1 MTALGLRCLGA
12 LEVTLDETATTAFS
26 TDKVRA
32 LCTYLALESGQPHPR
47 ERLIE
52 LLWPEAPQAAAQNN
66 LRVTL
71 HRLRESLDKILP
83 GAGATVLTSTRQTV
97 QFNPAAL
104 TVDVT
109 TFQALIDACATHPH
123 DDLHTC
129 NACLD
134 RLGQAVEL
142 YRGELLAGFGLA
154 DAPGFEEWLLLRR
167 EMLHYQVLTA
177 LHSLVVAHE
186 GRGDDAQ
193 AHRYA
198 IRQLALDPAREEAHR
213 QLMRILSR
221 RGLQAEA
228 LAQFETCRRL
238 LRSELCVEPDVET
251 IALYEQIRT
260 GAFIH
265 NQPISQSTNLPSSQS
280 RSHPP
285 PRQDWDDAPEITA
298 FYGRQSELT
307 QVQRWLV
314 EEGCRL
320 IVFLGI
326 GGVGKT
332 TLAVATV
339 QAVAPHFDRVVWRSL
354 VNAPQLDEVLRGLLQ
369 TLSGHHLTALPT
381 TLDEQLTSLLDYLRQ
396 GRTLL
401 VFDNLESILDPS
413 EAGTYRGGYEPYGQ
427 LLRWLVER
435 KHNSCLLLT
444 SRERPK
450 GVEHW
455 EEDTPLV
462 RTLSLNGLDAAAGQD
477 MLMARGLVGPHGEV
491 AALVERYSGNPLALK
506 LVAQTVHELFG
517 GDITAFL
524 AVEAPI
530 FDDIRT
536 VLDQQFAR
544 LFPLER
550 EILLWLAIEREPATI
565 QTLRD
570 NLIDPGTPRA
580 FLEALRAL
588 QRRSLINQNAYG
600 FFLQNVVIEYLTEHL
615 VEQSCV
621 EILDS
626 RFWILDDGS
635 PPQKSKI
642 QSPKSKI
649 LNRFALLKATAKES
663 VRASQERLILGPI
676 GRQLVLQLGE
686 DGLIGRL
693 RQIIEWV
700 RESGLRRGYAA
711 GNVLNLLLHLG
722 VDLRGYDFSHL
733 NIWQAY
739 LAGKLL
745 PEVNF
750 RHADLAYSVLTH
762 TFGDMLAIHF
772 DAEGQLRVAGL
783 AQGRLSLWRAADG
796 QLLHQYH
803 RFGAG
808 ASIARFN
815 ADGSLLAS
823 ADTDGN
829 VRLWAVE
836 SEALLHTLVA
846 HPETPW
852 MVQFSPQG
860 GLLASSGGDG
870 VVHVWDVATGS
881 LRQTLREPSSA
892 VQSLAFSP
900 DGRWLA
906 AGHVDGAIGLWRV
919 NQAPDEPPRILRG
932 HTDVVHGLAF
942 AGTGDVL
949 ASGSYDRTIRLW
961 HVNSGETNHILRAH
975 TLQIRWLAVS
985 ADGHTLASGG
995 HDQFVCLW
1003 DVRSGQRLHT
1013 LIGHAYAIYHI
1024 AFRTDGRTLATVG
1037 VDQTICLWDVQSGQR
1052 LDTVPVYRNELH
1064 ALAFCA
1070 TDRPGAYLLASG
1082 GDDCLIRLWE
1092 IALPV
1097 ANQAENVG
1105 HLTQT
1110 LAGHRRSVYAVACSP
1125 LGNLI
1130 ASGGREHEIWLWH
1143 IESGRRI
1150 QVLAGHT
1157 ADIKALSFHPDGVQL
1172 ISASRD
1178 KTLRVWDVITARDPA
1193 AQRSQ
1198 PILTLQA
1205 HTDQVL
1211 TCAYSPDGRLI
1222 ASGSYDRTARLWD
1235 AQSGDLIQTLTGH
1248 EYGVVSVA
1256 FSPDGQLLVS
1266 SSYDRTLRLWEVSSG
1281 EIIYAWPPQNTLTLS
1296 VAFHPAGRLLAT
1308 GATDYTVRLWEIPSG
1323 RLLTTLREHTN
1334 LIEAVAF
1341 SPNGEWLASCGA
1353 DETVRLWAVAAALAG
1368 EDSCRQTLR
1377 PDGPYAGME
1386 ITGVTGI
1393 SAAQKTALLALG
1405 AIERKS

>member
-12 LEVTLDETATTAFS
+12 LEVTLDDTATTAFS

-32 LCTYLALESGQPHPR
+32 LCTYLALESGKPHPR
-47 ERLIE
+47 ERLVE

-71 HRLRESLDKILP
+71 HRLRESLDKVLP

-109 TFQALIDACATHPH
+109 SFQSLLDACAAHPH
-123 DDLHTC
+123 ADLHTC
-129 NACLD
+129 NACLA
-134 RLGQAVEL
+134 RLAQAVEL

-167 EMLHYQVLTA
+167 EMLHFQVLTT
-177 LHSLVVAHE
+177 LHSLVIAFE
-186 GRGDDAQ
+186 ARGDGAQ

-198 IRQLALDPAREEAHR
+198 TRQLALDPAREEAHR
-213 QLMRILSR
+213 QLMRILAR

-238 LRSELCVEPDVET
+238 LRSELGVEPAAET
-251 IALYEQIRT
+251 VALYEQIRT
-260 GAFIH
+260 GTFTGAA
-265 NQPISQSTNLPSSQS
+265 PASPPLPHS
-280 RSHPP
+280 PT
-285 PRQDWDDAPEITA
+285 PRQDWDNAPEVATL
-298 FYGRQSELT
+298 YGRQSELA
-307 QVQRWLV
+307 QARHWLV
-314 EEGCRL
+314 GEGCRL
-320 IVFLGI
+320 IVLLGI

-339 QAVAPHFDRVVWRSL
+339 QAVAPHFERVVWRSL

-381 TLDEQLTSLLDYLRQ
+381 TLDEQLASLLDYLRQ
-396 GRTLL
+396 ERTLL
-401 VFDNLESILDPS
+401 VLDNLESILSPD
-413 EAGTYRGGYEPYGQ
+413 EAGSYRSGYEPYGQ
-427 LLRWLVER
+427 LLQWLVER

-450 GVEHW
+450 GVEQW

-462 RTLSLNGLDAAAGQD
+462 RTLSLTGLNAAAGQA
-477 MLMARGLVGPHGEV
+477 MLMARGLAGPHGEV
-491 AALVERYSGNPLALK
+491 TALVERYSGNPLALK

-536 VLDQQFAR
+536 VLDQQFTR
-544 LFPLER
+544 LFPLEQ
-550 EILLWLAIEREPATI
+550 EILLWLAIEREPVPP
-565 QTLRD
+565 QVLRN
-570 NLIDPGTPRA
+570 NLVDTGPPRA

-588 QRRSLINQNAYG
+588 QRRSLVNQNAHG
-600 FFLQNVVIEYLTEHL
+600 FFLQNVVTEYLTDHL
-615 VEQSCV
+615 IEQTCV
-621 EILDS
+621 EILDFRS
-626 RFWILDDGS
+626 WILDDGS
-635 PPQKSKI
+635 PPQKSEI
-642 QSPKSKI
+642 QNRKSKI
-649 LNRFALLKATAKES
+649 LNRFALLKATAKEN
-663 VRASQERLILGPI
+663 VRISQERLILEPI
-676 GRQLVLQLGE
+676 GRQLVVQLGR
-686 DGLIGRL
+686 DGLVERL

-700 RESGLRRGYAA
+700 RASGVRRGYAA
-711 GNVLNLLLHLG
+711 GNVLNLLLHLE
-722 VDLRGYDFSHL
+722 VELHGYDFSSLHV
-733 NIWQAY
+733 WQAY
-739 LAGKLL
+739 LAGKSL
-745 PEVNF
+745 PAVDF
-750 RHADLAYSVLTH
+750 HAADLSHSVFTH
-762 TFGDMLAIHF
+762 TFGDMLALHF
-772 DAEGQLRVAGL
+772 DADGQLRVAGI
-783 AQGRLSLWRAADG
+783 AQGRLCLWRAADG

-803 RFGAG
+803 SFGSG

-815 ADGSLLAS
+815 ADGTLLAS

-836 SEALLHTLVA
+836 SGSLLHTLVA

-852 MVQFSPQG
+852 MVQFSAQG

-870 VVHVWDVATGS
+870 VVHIWEVESGR
-881 LRQTLREPSSA
+881 LRQTLRGPASA

-900 DGRWLA
+900 DGRTLA
-906 AGHVDGAIGLWRV
+906 TGHVNGVVCLWQV
-919 NQAPDEPPRILRG
+919 NQMPNEPPRILLG

-961 HVNSGETNHILRAH
+961 DANSGETRHTLHAH
-975 TLQIRWLAVS
+975 TLQIRWLTVS
-985 ADGHTLASGG
+985 ADGYTLASGG
-995 HDQFVCLW
+995 HDHFVCLW

-1013 LIGHAYAIYHI
+1013 LLGHAYPIYHI

-1052 LDTVPVYRNELH
+1052 LDTIPVYRNELH
-1064 ALAFCA
+1064 TLAVSRSGA
-1070 TDRPGAYLLASG
+1070 PGIHLLASA

-1092 IALPV
+1092 IAAPSADPLR
-1097 ANQAENVG
+1097 G
-1105 HLTQT
+1105 GSRLLRT
-1110 LAGHRRSVYAVACSP
+1110 LAGHRRSVYALACSP
-1125 LGNLI
+1125 DSSLL
-1130 ASGGREHEIWLWH
+1130 ASGGREAEVWLWQT
-1143 IESGRRI
+1143 ESGRRSR
-1150 QVLAGHT
+1150 AFTGHS
-1157 ADIKALSFHPDGVQL
+1157 ADVKALCFRTDGAQL
-1172 ISASRD
+1172 VSASRD
-1178 KTLRVWDVITARDPA
+1178 KTLRIWDVTTAGDPYA
-1193 AQRSQ
+1193 SPSQ
-1198 PILTLQA
+1198 PLHILQA

-1235 AQSGDLIQTLTGH
+1235 AQQGALLHTLTGH
-1248 EYGVVSVA
+1248 AYGVVSVA
-1256 FSPDGQLLVS
+1256 FSPDGWLLVS
-1266 SSYDRTLRLWEVSSG
+1266 SSYDRTLRLWAVESG
-1281 EIIYAWPPQNTLTLS
+1281 ELLYAWPPQNTLTLS